1 MTKDEYTSI
10 RVKIET
16 RERLRKISEKGDT
29 YNVIIERLLEETKQQ
44 NIKE

>member
-16 RERLRKISEKGDT
+16 RERLRKIGEKGDT
-29 YNVIIERLLEETKQQ
+29 YNVIIERLLEETKQ
-44 NIKE
+44 